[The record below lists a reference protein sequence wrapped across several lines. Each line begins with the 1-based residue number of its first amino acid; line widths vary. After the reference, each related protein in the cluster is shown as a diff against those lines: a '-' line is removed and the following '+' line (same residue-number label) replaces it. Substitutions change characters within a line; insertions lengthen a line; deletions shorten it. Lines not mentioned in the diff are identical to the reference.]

1 MVERTGS
8 ECHLHISGAHFEMPI
23 PRSTD
28 RSRINEKEPGASPC
42 MYLHVLYCTS
52 QVKFLLRTTFAKSFY
67 QVTAQQKGNFNQDFA
82 YQIFQNFVLHG
93 KLTYIRISLPQS
105 VILRKISL
113 WASRF
118 YDQQSKGWSSN
129 SLRACVVG
137 IRKFWKS
144 HTYLTLIPT
153 DTILVKLQKA
163 EIADYVFSDPVQKP
177 AQTSSSSHHGLEPTA
192 ATHSARQKESTVCSG
207 VKSFS
212 LAIITNTQNTTI
224 QANTSISF
232 LAHSRVT
239 YPNLLS
245 ISPLLSRMSLFLLS
259 QSLQAHSPT

>member
-1 MVERTGS
+1 MVEQTGS
-8 ECHLHISGAHFEMPI
+8 KCHLHISRAHFEMPI

-42 MYLHVLYCTS
+42 MYLHVLYCIS

-93 KLTYIRISLPQS
+93 KLTDIRISLPQS

-163 EIADYVFSDPVQKP
+163 EIADYVFFR
-177 AQTSSSSHHGLEPTA
+177 SSSETSPDFLQLP
-192 ATHSARQKESTVCSG
+192 SRAR
-207 VKSFS
+207 
-212 LAIITNTQNTTI
+212 
-224 QANTSISF
+224 
-232 LAHSRVT
+232 AHSSDT
-239 YPNLLS
+239 
-245 ISPLLSRMSLFLLS
+245 LS
-259 QSLQAHSPT
+259 QAEGKHRLQRGQEFQLSNHYKYSKYNNTG